1 MEQDERGVEEIAELR
16 GVFNRCRKRGRES
29 YFSHAVFP
37 KNEIS
42 LIFFKITEF
51 LILVEPFLYLEPL
64 ALD

>member
-42 LIFFKITEF
+42 LILFKITEF
-51 LILVEPFLYLEPL
+51 LGSTFPLSQPL